1 MADINKSVYTGRIG
15 EDIELRSTQSGIPTC
30 TFSLAVERPKGK
42 DAEKAE
48 TDWLTMVAWRS
59 TAEFCARYLS
69 KGRKVVIEATTRT
82 RKWEDKDGK
91 PRKAVEFQVLNII
104 PADSKPQ
111 TAGAAPA
118 RTDTA
123 PEGFADMPTPDDEDL
138 PF

>member
-1 MADINKSVYTGRIG
+1 MADINKSYYTGRIG
-15 EDIELRSTQSGIPTC
+15 SDIELRSTQSGIPTC
-30 TFSLAVERPKGK
+30 TFNLAVERPKGK

-59 TAEFCARYLS
+59 TAEFCARYLA

-91 PRKAVEFQVLNII
+91 PRKAVEFQILNIM

-111 TAGAAPA
+111 TAEGTPTGTAAAPS
-118 RTDTA
+118 DFSEV
-123 PEGFADMPTPDDEDL
+123 PPDEDL

>member
-1 MADINKSVYTGRIG
+1 MADINKSVFTGRIG
-15 EDIELRSTQSGIPTC
+15 SDPELRMTQSGIPTC
-30 TFSLAVERPKGK
+30 TFNLAVERPKGK

-59 TAEFCARYLS
+59 TAEFCSRYLT
-69 KGRKVVIEATTRT
+69 KGRKVVVEAAVRT

-91 PRKAVEFQVLNII
+91 PRKAVEFQILNIL

-111 TAGAAPA
+111 HTENTPNSTAA
-118 RTDTA
+118 
-123 PEGFADMPTPDDEDL
+123 TPSDFSEVPPDEDL

>member
-59 TAEFCARYLS
+59 TAEFCARYLA

-91 PRKAVEFQVLNII
+91 PRKAVEFQILNIM

-111 TAGAAPA
+111 TAEGAPTGTAAAPS
-118 RTDTA
+118 DFSEV
-123 PEGFADMPTPDDEDL
+123 PPDEDL